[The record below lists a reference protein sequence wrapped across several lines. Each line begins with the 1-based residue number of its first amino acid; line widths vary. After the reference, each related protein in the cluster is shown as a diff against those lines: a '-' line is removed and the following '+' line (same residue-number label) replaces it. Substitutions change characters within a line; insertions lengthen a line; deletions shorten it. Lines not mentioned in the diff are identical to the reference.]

1 MIKHQLRESLL
12 LHHVDQCLVPN
23 SPPALFIYDYALTF
37 SKEIDLF
44 WRKDRQAWSFVLFIT
59 NRYIGLLGRIL
70 ELFRVFSLNSS
81 GLDDSVFSNTAAVM
95 MGRVYAFYNRDRR
108 VLSLLVAMAM
118 IPVGITGWGL
128 SIRPLRPPSDKIT
141 TAPVTHAGCPD
152 SESSV
157 HYAWLFAISTP
168 VLMLPCAR
176 ASSWAAAWGGQM
188 LFDALVFILTL
199 RKLINS
205 HSLGKRT
212 FTALA
217 LRDGALYF
225 AVMTVA
231 NVPNITTFLVMSDRL
246 TLRKP
251 FERSMLSV
259 PTNTISLIHVVGGF
273 LLAKALRG
281 DGLQVDDQPSRSG
294 TQVVGQATPHDGQ
307 TRFHRLS
314 THPDF

>member
-1 MIKHQLRESLL
+1 MFSQGINTSASLI
-12 LHHVDQCLVPN
+12 VASC
-23 SPPALFIYDYALTF
+23 ALFIYDYALTF

-44 WRKDRQAWSFVLFIT
+44 WRKDRRAWYFVLFIT
-59 NRYIGLLGRIL
+59 NRYVGLLGRIL
-70 ELFRVFSLNSS
+70 ELFRVFSPNN
-81 GLDDSVFSNTAAVM
+81 GLDDSVCSGLSLCIELFEVVLQAVGAAVM

-118 IPVGITGWGL
+118 IPVGVTGWGL
-128 SIRPLRPPSDKIT
+128 SIRPLRPPSDKIA

-152 SESSV
+152 PESSV
-157 HYAWLFAISTP
+157 Q
-168 VLMLPCAR
+168 
-176 ASSWAAAWGGQM
+176 ASCLAAAWGGQM

-199 RKLINS
+199 RKLISS

-231 NVPNITTFLVMSDRL
+231 NVPNITTFLVMSD
-246 TLRKP
+246 P

-259 PTNTISLIHVVGGF
+259 PTNTLCAVMVSRLMIN
-273 LLAKALRG
+273 LR
-281 DGLQVDDQPSRSG
+281 DLERK
-294 TQVVGQATPHDGQ
+294 
-307 TRFHRLS
+307 
-314 THPDF
+314 